1 MTKRSPSEVH
11 HARRDLMTLAAATL
25 AVGVTLSPAT
35 LAQSAKGTAAPPE
48 AKPGS
53 VRVEQRG
60 AILLIGIDRADAG
73 NRLDPPIL
81 IGLGRAYQQ
90 LEHDEALRVAV
101 LHGIG
106 PNFCLGLDVPAFVA
120 AQAAGQLLPR
130 DPDFINPFGLR
141 PPPRSK
147 PLISAASGAAKFGG
161 HELFLSADIRVAA
174 ADAVFGQAEVSRGVF
189 PAGGA
194 TIRFVRDAG
203 WGNAMRYMLTGDEWG
218 AEEARRLGLVQDIA
232 PAGRQ
237 LERAIELAQKIADAA
252 PLGVRQ
258 TLASAHMALPGEAP
272 ALEALQADF
281 ARILASQDA
290 KEARDAL
297 REGRKPVFRGL

>member
-1 MTKRSPSEVH
+1 MTKRYSNDR
-11 HARRDLMTLAAATL
+11 AATRRDLMTLAAAAL
-25 AVGVTLSPAT
+25 AAGVTLSQEA
-35 LAQSAKGTAAPPE
+35 LAQSAQGTAAPPG
-48 AKPGS
+48 AKPGT
-53 VRVEQRG
+53 VKVEQHG
-60 AILLIGIDRADAG
+60 PILLIGIDRADAG

-81 IGLGRAYQQ
+81 IGLGRAFQQ

-141 PPPRSK
+141 PPLRSK
-147 PLISAASGAAKFGG
+147 PLISAAAGGAKFGG

-174 ADAVFGQAEVSRGVF
+174 ADAVFGQAEVTRGVF

-194 TIRFVRDAG
+194 TVRFVRDAG
-203 WGNAMRYMLTGDEWG
+203 WGNAMRYMLTGEEWG

-232 PAGRQ
+232 PPGQQ
-237 LERAIELAQKIADAA
+237 LDRAIELAQRIADAA

-258 TLASAHMALPGEAP
+258 TLASARQALPGEAP

-281 ARILASQDA
+281 TRILASQDA

-297 REGRKPVFRGL
+297 SEGRKPAFRGL